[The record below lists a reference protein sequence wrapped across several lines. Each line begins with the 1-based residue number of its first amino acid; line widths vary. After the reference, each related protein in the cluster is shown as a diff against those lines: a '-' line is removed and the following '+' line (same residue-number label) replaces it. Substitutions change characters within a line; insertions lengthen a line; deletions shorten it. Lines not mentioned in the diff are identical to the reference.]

1 MYEQAANMAS
11 PASITISLEARQAKL
26 FTSKKRSLLVVDGI
40 CSSSSSNVL
49 SPGKSCLLHV
59 RPQTEFCFDDDGQLK
74 DAQSLARGIVSEDE
88 EIDQLERGSWTTIDD
103 GRVLVVRVNRRIEL
117 NRKGQ
122 RLLECEAVLQVRRKD
137 KPSQLGVEEE
147 SNMESLERQLTF
159 VNLKTERHRIF
170 AHWLVETYGKER
182 LSIGSGCLDVA
193 GGNGEIS
200 RTLHRL
206 GVPSTLVDPNPRC
219 GEGVPFGVLAY
230 PLDGD
235 GKDLT
240 DRADDVGET
249 IRNCSMICGLHPD
262 QATEPIV
269 KLALRLNV
277 PFAILPCCVMP
288 KLFPDRIQRRHG
300 DPVRSYSAFCQYILD
315 LAPKGTQFSVHHLDF
330 IGRNKVIY
338 SL

>member
-1 MYEQAANMAS
+1 MAS
-11 PASITISLEARQAKL
+11 STSGITVSLEARQVKL
-26 FTSKKRSLLVVDGI
+26 FISRKRSLLVIDGK

-59 RPQTEFCFDDDGQLK
+59 RPGTEFCFDNDGQLN
-74 DAQSLARGIVSEDE
+74 DVQNLARGIVSGNEG
-88 EIDQLERGSWTTIDD
+88 IDQLEKGSWASIDD
-103 GRVLVVRVNRRIEL
+103 DRVLVVKVNRSIEL

-122 RLLECEAVLQVRRKD
+122 RLLECQAVLQVRSKYD
-137 KPSQLGVEEE
+137 SEEE
-147 SNMESLERQLTF
+147 NKTESLEHQLTF

-170 AHWLVETYGKER
+170 AHWLVERYGRER
-182 LSIGSGCLDVA
+182 LSSGSGVLDVA

-200 RTLHRL
+200 RTLHGL

-219 GEGVPFGVLAY
+219 GEDAPFRVLAY

-235 GKDLT
+235 GSSFI
-240 DRADDVGET
+240 DREDAVGD
-249 IRNCSMICGLHPD
+249 IVRNCSMICGLHPD

-269 KLALRLNV
+269 KLALRLKV

-288 KLFPDRIQRRHG
+288 KLFPDRKQKRHG
-300 DPVRSYSAFCQYILD
+300 DPVRSYSAFCQFLLD
-315 LAPKGTQFSVHHLDF
+315 MAPTGSEFTVHHLDF

>member
-1 MYEQAANMAS
+1 MLAS
-11 PASITISLEARQAKL
+11 SASGITVSLEARQAKL
-26 FTSKKRSLLVVDGI
+26 FISKKRSLLVVDGI
-40 CSSSSSNVL
+40 CASSSSNIL
-49 SPGKSCLLHV
+49 SAGKNCLLHV
-59 RPQTEFCFDDDGQLK
+59 RPGTEFCSNDDGHFK
-74 DAQSLARGIVSEDE
+74 DVQSLGRGLVSGDG
-88 EIDQLERGSWTTIDD
+88 EIGQLEKGSWASIADD
-103 GRVLVVRVNRRIEL
+103 RVLVVRVNRSIEL
-117 NRKGQ
+117 NRKGE
-122 RLLECEAVLQVRRKD
+122 RLLECETFLQVRSKD
-137 KPSQLGVEEE
+137 DPEEE
-147 SNMESLERQLTF
+147 NNIESLEHQLTF

-170 AHWLVETYGKER
+170 AHWLVEKYGKER
-182 LSIGSGCLDVA
+182 LSTGSGVLDVA

-219 GEGVPFGVLAY
+219 GEDVPFGVLAY

-240 DRADDVGET
+240 GREDEVGEI

-269 KLALRLNV
+269 KLALRLKV

-288 KLFPDRIQRRHG
+288 KLFPDRKQKRHG

-315 LAPKGTQFSVHHLDF
+315 IAPTGTQFTVHHLDF

>member
-1 MYEQAANMAS
+1 MGELS
-11 PASITISLEARQAKL
+11 TSTSITLSLKARQAKL
-26 FTSKKRSLLVVDGI
+26 FTSRKRSLLVVEGI
-40 CSSSSSNVL
+40 CVSSSSNIL
-49 SPGKSCLLHV
+49 SSAKNCLLHV
-59 RPQTEFCFDDDGQLK
+59 RPQTEFCSDDGQLK
-74 DAQSLARGIVSEDE
+74 DLQCLARDLVSEGAQT
-88 EIDQLERGSWTTIDD
+88 DQLERGSWTNIDGD
-103 GRVLVVRVNRRIEL
+103 RVMVVRVNAGIEL

-122 RLLECEAVLQVRRKD
+122 RVIECEALLQVRSKKD
-137 KPSQLGVEEE
+137 NPSLGVEME
-147 SNMESLERQLTF
+147 SNTESLERQLTF
-159 VNLKTERHRIF
+159 VNLKSERHRIF

-182 LSIGSGCLDVA
+182 LCVGSGVLDVA

-219 GEGVPFGVLAY
+219 EEDSPFGILPY

-235 GKDLT
+235 GSNLI
-240 DRADDVGET
+240 DREDEVGET
-249 IRNCSMICGLHPD
+249 VRNCSVICGLHPD

-269 KLALRLNV
+269 KLALVLEV

-288 KLFPDRIQRRHG
+288 KLFPHRKQKRHG
-300 DPVRSYSAFCQYILD
+300 DPVRSYSAFCQYLLD
-315 LAPKGTQFSVHHLDF
+315 LAPTRGTRFSVDHLDF